1 MRARGGGSDCGQVAC
16 LGCVDQAKMHNCPP
30 KVILP
35 PADNVP
41 GVAGIGP
48 KTAAALLQEWGTLEG
63 VLAHAEEAK
72 PKKAAAQLMS
82 GASRGGGGPFAC

>member
-1 MRARGGGSDCGQVAC
+1 MC
-16 LGCVDQAKMHNCPP
+16 LPFKTSIRPLDCPP
-30 KVILP
+30 ARP

-82 GASRGGGGPFAC
+82 GAGRGRRAEGGGLCMLTDGGGAS